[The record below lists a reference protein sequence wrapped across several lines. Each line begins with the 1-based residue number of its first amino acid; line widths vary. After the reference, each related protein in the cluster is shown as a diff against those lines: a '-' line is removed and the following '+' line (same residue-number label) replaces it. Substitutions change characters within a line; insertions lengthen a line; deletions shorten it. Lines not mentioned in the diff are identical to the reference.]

1 MPTKNPSSSKST
13 LKSIRR
19 ERIVF
24 GDELSVKLEM
34 KRWTKSH
41 GYVMVSG
48 PTLITEGRWEG
59 MYRYEFDEP
68 RQR

>member
-1 MPTKNPSSSKST
+1 M
-13 LKSIRR
+13 IRR

-24 GDELSVKLEM
+24 GDELLVRAEM

-68 RQR
+68 RER

>member
-1 MPTKNPSSSKST
+1 MPTKNPSSSKSMP
-13 LKSIRR
+13 KMIRR

-24 GDELSVKLEM
+24 GDELLVRAEM

-48 PTLITEGRWEG
+48 PSLITEGRWEG